1 MKTKMGFGHKFAY
14 SFFNFA
20 AYKEFLV
27 QGLGKSILYLFLVT
41 LIFSTITNINV
52 IAKFNSE
59 ISIIQATFIHSAPN
73 FELKNGL
80 LSVDSD
86 EPIYYKHDGE
96 QLIVDTSGKTN
107 KSLLDSY
114 SDGIYINSDE
124 ITIRQ
129 NYSTI
134 QTLQFT
140 DFSEFDLTNKTLQSS
155 LSILKS
161 IFPIILLI
169 LDPILSFL
177 VNLISG
183 FLILGPL
190 SLNIS
195 SIMGVKLKYS
205 KACILSFYAMTL
217 PLLLES
223 LLEISGIDLPVFFV
237 IFYIVALIYCGLA
250 IKKIKNIDKSTLNFM
265 K

>member
-1 MKTKMGFGHKFAY
+1 MGFRHKFAY
-14 SFFNFA
+14 SFYNFT

-27 QGLGKSILYLFLVT
+27 QGLGKSILYIFLVT
-41 LIFSTITNINV
+41 LIFSTLANINT
-52 IAKFNSE
+52 IGKFNSE
-59 ISIIQATFIHSAPN
+59 LSNIQETFIHNAPN

-86 EPIYYKHDGE
+86 EPIYYKYDGE

-107 KSLLDSY
+107 KSIIDSY
-114 SDGIYINSDE
+114 SNAIYINSDE

-129 NYSTI
+129 NYR
-134 QTLQFT
+134 TLQIFKFS
-140 DFSEFDLTNKTLQSS
+140 DFSQLNLVNKTLQDY
-155 LSILKS
+155 LAILKVT
-161 IFPIILLI
+161 FPIVILI
-169 LDPILSFL
+169 LEPIFAFL
-177 VNLISG
+177 LNLISA
-183 FLILGPL
+183 FLIIAPL

-195 SIMGVKLKYS
+195 SLMGVKLKYS

-223 LLEISGIDLPVFFV
+223 LLNISGINVSE
-237 IFYIVALIYCGLA
+237 FYIVFYVVALIYCGLA
-250 IKKIKNIDKSTLNFM
+250 IKELKNIDKSTLNVT